1 MLKKKL
7 LLSLVI
13 FQGILIVVGIIA
25 IIFGIFYK
33 INNNNSKDN
42 KINQIVDINQ
52 ISLFDEKHYQQKIIK
67 DDELIFQIIEIKTNK
82 IIKEIYI
89 DEKN

>member
-33 INNNNSKDN
+33 INNSNSVDN

-67 DDELIFQIIEIKTNK
+67 DGELIFQIIEIKTNK
-82 IIKEIYI
+82 IVKEIYI
-89 DEKN
+89 D

>member
-52 ISLFDEKHYQQKIIK
+52 ILLFDEKHYQQKIIK
-67 DDELIFQIIEIKTNK
+67 DGELIFQIIEIKTNK
-82 IIKEIYI
+82 IVKEIYI
-89 DEKN
+89 D

>member
-33 INNNNSKDN
+33 IKNTNSIDN
-42 KINQIVDINQ
+42 KINQIIDINQ

>member
-33 INNNNSKDN
+33 INNSNSENN

-67 DDELIFQIIEIKTNK
+67 DGEAVFQIIEIKTNK
-82 IIKEIYI
+82 IIREIYI
-89 DEKN
+89 D

>member
-67 DDELIFQIIEIKTNK
+67 DGELIFQIIEIKTNK
-82 IIKEIYI
+82 IVKEIYI
-89 DEKN
+89 D